1 MNFSYFGLVEGSLII
16 AVFFATSIMLIV
28 RALKIKKIFK
38 NINWRYVQEIAAKL
52 VDILTIALSIVLLI
66 QAKVNKSMESKVSF
80 TF

>member
-38 NINWRYVQEIAAKL
+38 NINWRYVQEIGAKL